1 MVALIAI
8 SVAVLALL
16 LWIYFDANERGKSGI
31 LWVALVVFF
40 YWVVFIPLILYFI
53 LRDRDRKVPI
63 APGMGLRQY
72 LYIASFVGFGLLF
85 IGLAL
90 VISVPLFSVADS
102 VDRNDFR
109 ENLAAAFALVIVG
122 FPILAFHWYR
132 SEARL
137 QQIGDESELRATF
150 SLHKI
155 YLNALLGVSGLVLL
169 SFGLW
174 FLVALLRVI
183 LGVEG
188 ADASDFVIPLGPV
201 IVAVFS
207 IFFHFAYAIEAPVFK
222 QLSERFAGLGQELA
236 AATPPAVPSTV
247 ASPPSEA
254 PSAPAAPAEAVLR
267 RLFCGKCG
275 AENDAGNVY
284 CTGCGQRL
292 APA

>member
-31 LWVALVVFF
+31 LWVALAVFF
-40 YWVVFIPLILYFI
+40 YWVLFIPLILYFI

-85 IGLAL
+85 IGLSL
-90 VISVPLFSVADS
+90 VVSVPLFSVSDS
-102 VDRNDFR
+102 LDRNDFR
-109 ENLAAAFALVIVG
+109 ENLAAAFALVIIG
-122 FPILAFHWYR
+122 FPIWAFHWYR
-132 SEARL
+132 CEARL
-137 QQIGDESELRATF
+137 QRIVEESELRATF
-150 SLHKI
+150 SLHRI
-155 YLNALLGVSGLVLL
+155 YLNAVLGVSGLVLL

-174 FLVALLRVI
+174 FLVVLLRVI
-183 LGVEG
+183 LDVEG

-207 IFFHFAYAIEAPVFK
+207 IFFHFAYSMETPVFK
-222 QLSERFAGLGQELA
+222 QLSAQFAGVAPGLA
-236 AATPPAVPSTV
+236 AATPAPAPSPA

-254 PSAPAAPAEAVLR
+254 PPAPAAPAGTVR
-267 RLFCGKCG
+267 PLFCGKCG
-275 AENDAGNVY
+275 AENDAANVF